1 MIAPNTIDRADRAIA
16 EEAIGAVL
24 DNGELIA

>member
-1 MIAPNTIDRADRAIA
+1 MIAPNTIDRADRIA

-24 DNGELIA
+24 DNGEPIA